1 MPLTAST
8 FERDVVAESTN
19 PSTDPLLS
27 DADRAAVSGVD
38 APFAVDLVHRLRFT
52 EEAFRVENPV
62 LRDVLPVS
70 GRGPNRLLVFL
81 DGGCAEAWP
90 DLAEQVAHYAEAH
103 RDRLLLAG
111 PTLTVPGGER
121 AKNDRSVYETAIEAI
136 NDAGLCRQSFV
147 LVIGGGAVLDAVGFA
162 AATAHRGVRLIRLPS
177 TTLAQADG
185 GLGVKNGINA
195 FGKKNFLGTFAT
207 PWAVINDRSVL
218 RTLSDA
224 DFRCG
229 FSEAVK
235 VGLIKDAAL
244 FEEVAQEAGRVCR
257 RDDAV
262 TDSIIRRSAE
272 LHLQHIVA
280 RGDPFELT
288 ESRPLDFGH
297 WSAHKLEQMTGFT
310 LRHGEAVAIGVALD
324 VVYSSLLGMLDP
336 MAAES
341 ILRCLHELGFDLH
354 HPVMA
359 DTSELLQGLTE
370 FREHLGGELTIVLLR
385 DIGEPVDVH
394 EMDEVLVARAIEHLA
409 AWA

>member
-1 MPLTAST
+1 M
-8 FERDVVAESTN
+8 AESTN
-19 PSTDPLLS
+19 PFTESRSSLAGAGRPS
-27 DADRAAVSGVD
+27 ASGLD

-52 EEAFRVENPV
+52 EDAFRVDNPV
-62 LRDVLPVS
+62 LRDVLPVTS
-70 GRGPNRLLVFL
+70 RGPNRLLVFV
-81 DGGCAEAWP
+81 DRGCAEAWP
-90 DLAEQVAHYAEAH
+90 DLAEQVVLYAQAH
-103 RDRLLLAG
+103 RDRLVLAG
-111 PTLTVPGGER
+111 SINTVSGGEA
-121 AKNDRSVYETAIEAI
+121 AKNDRSVYELAIEAI
-136 NDAGLCRQSFV
+136 HDAGLCRQSFV
-147 LVIGGGAVLDAVGFA
+147 VAIGGGAVLDAVGFA

-207 PWAVINDRSVL
+207 PWAVINDRGLL

-229 FSEAVK
+229 FSEAIK

-244 FEEVAQEAGRVCR
+244 FHLVAREAGRVVA
-257 RDDAV
+257 RDETV
-262 TDSIIRRSAE
+262 TDPIIRRSAE

-297 WSAHKLEQMTGFT
+297 WSAHKLEQMTGFS
-310 LRHGEAVAIGVALD
+310 LRHGESVAIGVALD
-324 VVYSSLLGMLDP
+324 VVYSSLLGLLSE
-336 MAAES
+336 ATAES

-359 DTSELLQGLTE
+359 ESSVLLEGLNE

-394 EMDEVLVARAIEHLA
+394 EMDGALVARAVERLA
-409 AWA
+409 RWSA